1 MFMQIAKLILLFFAC
16 SLLNVFIFGQK
27 KTEELTFSISHL
39 QSISSAKDIQD
50 DGLIDKISNWLLG
63 DNNNTINKPI
73 SLISNNSG
81 VVTVL
86 DQGHL
91 DLVIIDLNNGDI
103 ELANYN
109 FPSLVSICKFKKD
122 MLLFTDSKKN
132 SIYCLDKE
140 YKVYPLSDSLILNK
154 PTGIGFVNSAKEI
167 WISETGNHSIV
178 ILDSLGNFIR
188 KIGKRGTNPTE
199 FNYPTSIWVDNNE
212 QIYIVDA
219 MNYRI
224 QIFDRHGNFI
234 TMFGKQGDA
243 TGYFARPKG
252 IATDSF
258 GNIYVVDALFHSVQI
273 FASDGSFLYNFGG
286 QGTEDGSFWLPNGI
300 YIDDDD
306 KIYVADS
313 YNSRIQTFKLIQ
325 NLK

>member
-1 MFMQIAKLILLFFAC
+1 
-16 SLLNVFIFGQK
+16 
-27 KTEELTFSISHL
+27 
-39 QSISSAKDIQD
+39 
-50 DGLIDKISNWLLG
+50 
-63 DNNNTINKPI
+63 
-73 SLISNNSG
+73 
-81 VVTVL
+81 
-86 DQGHL
+86 
-91 DLVIIDLNNGDI
+91 
-103 ELANYN
+103 
-109 FPSLVSICKFKKD
+109 
-122 MLLFTDSKKN
+122 
-132 SIYCLDKE
+132 
-140 YKVYPLSDSLILNK
+140 
-154 PTGIGFVNSAKEI
+154 
-167 WISETGNHSIV
+167 
-178 ILDSLGNFIR
+178 
-188 KIGKRGTNPTE
+188 
-199 FNYPTSIWVDNNE
+199 
-212 QIYIVDA
+212 